1 MKKTMKIQQVLF
13 TLPAILLTAGFLAYP
28 IIYSFIISLTNYNG
42 ISRLDFIGLSNYA
55 GMLVSRE
62 FLRVALN
69 NMYFA
74 VLGVP
79 IATII
84 PMIIALFLYEGI
96 IGQKFFK
103 VTFLLPSVLSV
114 VIVGILFRTMF
125 SYNGPINY
133 LLKSVGLGKYTVD
146 WLSSGS
152 TSIPIIILA
161 MVWANFG
168 INTIIYLSGM
178 SSIPPSIYESADLDG
193 FSRYQK
199 LIYITLPMI
208 WSVFEFITV
217 MNIITVFSSMFGYVF
232 TITSGGPGYE
242 STVLEYLLYI
252 KGFRLN
258 DLGYASAISVVL
270 FIVMF
275 LFTRLTMKF
284 FSLKGE
290 NV

>member
-1 MKKTMKIQQVLF
+1 MKKTIKMQQILF

-42 ISRLDFIGLSNYA
+42 INRLDFIGLSNYT
-55 GMLVSRE
+55 GMMVSQE
-62 FLRVALN
+62 FIRVALN
-69 NMYFA
+69 NLYFA

-84 PMIIALFLYEGI
+84 PMIIALLLYEGV

-103 VTFLLPSVLSV
+103 VTYLLPSVLSV

-178 SSIPPSIYESADLDG
+178 ASIPPVIYESADLDG

-275 LFTRLTMKF
+275 LVTRLTMKF
-284 FSLKGE
+284 FSVKGE
-290 NV
+290 NM